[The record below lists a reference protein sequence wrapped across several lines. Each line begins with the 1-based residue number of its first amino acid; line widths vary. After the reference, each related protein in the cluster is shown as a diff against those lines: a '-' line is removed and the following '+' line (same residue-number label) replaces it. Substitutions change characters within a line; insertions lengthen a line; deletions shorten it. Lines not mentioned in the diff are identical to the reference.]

1 MVGDGSQ
8 KLYIKVFFWM
18 NSQLLF
24 RFHHQFRHQHCW
36 SKLLHLFH
44 HLNQI
49 YKNIRSSS
57 ISENILQILFPMK
70 FMEEVENM
78 QSQAGKRKILLIL
91 KKFHFHQ
98 KNGSQYLVTSFS
110 QRITGW
116 PGVIF
121 SGAPTVFWCILLRF
135 S

>member
-1 MVGDGSQ
+1 
-8 KLYIKVFFWM
+8 
-18 NSQLLF
+18 
-24 RFHHQFRHQHCW
+24 
-36 SKLLHLFH
+36 
-44 HLNQI
+44 
-49 YKNIRSSS
+49 
-57 ISENILQILFPMK
+57 MK

-98 KNGSQYLVTSFS
+98 KNRSQYLVTSFS

-121 SGAPTVFWCILLRF
+121 SGAPTVFGVFSYVSVKRVVVFVLLT